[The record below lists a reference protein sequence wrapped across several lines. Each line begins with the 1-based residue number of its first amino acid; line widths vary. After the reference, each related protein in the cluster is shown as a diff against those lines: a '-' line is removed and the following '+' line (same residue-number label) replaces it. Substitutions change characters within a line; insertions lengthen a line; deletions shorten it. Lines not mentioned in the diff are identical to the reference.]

1 MYKMLSE
8 STKEQI
14 SNKIIELVVRN
25 AIKFH
30 FGKDMESLQISRV
43 VSELM
48 ALILFSIKAQI
59 LIQALN

>member
-1 MYKMLSE
+1 MLSE

-14 SNKIIELVVRN
+14 SSKIIELVVRN